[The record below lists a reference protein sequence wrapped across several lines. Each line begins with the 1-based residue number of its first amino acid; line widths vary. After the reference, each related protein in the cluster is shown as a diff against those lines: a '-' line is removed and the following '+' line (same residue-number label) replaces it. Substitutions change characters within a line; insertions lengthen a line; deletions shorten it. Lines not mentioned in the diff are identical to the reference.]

1 MLRMAPEMEDVLTH
15 LCLNQSIQTHRDA
28 KNRNFPYIMGG
39 IQYRGPK
46 ALISQ
51 IF

>member
-28 KNRNFPYIMGG
+28 KNRNFPYIMAG
-39 IQYRGPK
+39 IQYR
-46 ALISQ
+46 
-51 IF
+51 